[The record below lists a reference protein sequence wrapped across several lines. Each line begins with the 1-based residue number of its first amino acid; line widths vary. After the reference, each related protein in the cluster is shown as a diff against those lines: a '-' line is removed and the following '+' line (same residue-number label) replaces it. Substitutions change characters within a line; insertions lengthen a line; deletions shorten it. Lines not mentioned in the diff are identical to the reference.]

1 MFYFLLVKTLACSK
15 MVRYI
20 ENYSLCGNVPF
31 ITSRECPT
39 HRPLALV
46 DKPHQLLLWQLK
58 HAHRSPKC
66 LLRVGTTS
74 KENHWFRLFSC
85 QVLQLGRN
93 PRNMCVLK
101 TWMTSA
107 RRKRMTFWVGIHQC
121 VPQGKGWI
129 IFCNV
134 PSHYR
139 LQTT

>member
-1 MFYFLLVKTLACSK
+1 MLYFLLVKTLACSK
-15 MVRYI
+15 MVSYI

-31 ITSRECPT
+31 IMSGECPT

-74 KENHWFRLFSC
+74 KENHWFRLFNC

-93 PRNMCVLK
+93 PRNVCVLK

-134 PSHYR
+134 SFHYR